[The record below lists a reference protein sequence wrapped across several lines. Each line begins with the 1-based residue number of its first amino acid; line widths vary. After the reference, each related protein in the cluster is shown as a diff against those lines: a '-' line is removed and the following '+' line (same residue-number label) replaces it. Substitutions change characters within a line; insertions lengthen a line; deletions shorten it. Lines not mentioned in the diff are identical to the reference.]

1 MIIFYSII
9 SFRSNSWVE
18 RLYPMTVMTQK
29 GYQQLFLFLIVET
42 FALRCKA
49 LNWIISNDRKIWFSG
64 IATAWL
70 QLSKM

>member
-9 SFRSNSWVE
+9 PFRSNSWVE

-42 FALRCKA
+42 FVLRCKA
-49 LNWIISNDRKIWFSG
+49 LN
-64 IATAWL
+64 
-70 QLSKM
+70 